1 MSENFGPGDTLN
13 NNRFALAILQY
24 QNTPLRDLN
33 QSPAE
38 ILFSRQLKDGLP
50 CDPLVLEMNPNWI
63 KSVEQQEAELFSR
76 YAKSGKIWAEK
87 SKAKLELMVGQHV
100 YVQEQTG
107 TNKGKW
113 LKSGTIID
121 NVGHEP
127 YYVKLD
133 GSGRIIK
140 R

>member
-1 MSENFGPGDTLN
+1 MAYCVQVCN
-13 NNRFALAILQY
+13 
-24 QNTPLRDLN
+24 
-33 QSPAE
+33 
-38 ILFSRQLKDGLP
+38 
-50 CDPLVLEMNPNWI
+50 CNWT
-63 KSVEQQEAELFSR
+63 KSVQQREAELFSR

-133 GSGRIIK
+133 GSGRITK